1 MGEPGIDDVV
11 TADSLTMA
19 LRTAFQPEVAAS
31 VPPADYELHVGDVV
45 LRVEVDGDRL
55 TMTQLSPAGTPVGA
69 KRPAGDPELVFAAGP
84 GIRRLI
90 SGELT
95 PGEAIDQEV
104 LAVVA
109 GDATLLQRFAAT
121 FHIDA
126 ARPLTSDDLAA
137 SASHYVRSKESD
149 SDTSTDT
156 DVAGRGRIFI
166 DIFTTLDGVAQAPG
180 GPEEDT
186 SGGFPFGGWQA
197 PFRDERIGSE
207 IMAGISSLDALLLGR
222 RTYDIFAAYWP
233 NYGEGEDNPIAEKFN
248 AVPKYVASR
257 GTPTLEWEGTTLL
270 GPDVLAAVDALRDTH
285 REIHVIGSI
294 DFAHTLIDAQLFDEL
309 VLWVYPIVL
318 GQGKK
323 VFPDG
328 VAPGALRLSAP
339 AVTGDSGAVSL
350 RYAPAGKP
358 TTGDMTLPGRGV

>member
-1 MGEPGIDDVV
+1 M
-11 TADSLTMA
+11 
-19 LRTAFQPEVAAS
+19 
-31 VPPADYELHVGDVV
+31 
-45 LRVEVDGDRL
+45 
-55 TMTQLSPAGTPVGA
+55 
-69 KRPAGDPELVFAAGP
+69 
-84 GIRRLI
+84 
-90 SGELT
+90 
-95 PGEAIDQEV
+95 
-104 LAVVA
+104 
-109 GDATLLQRFAAT
+109 
-121 FHIDA
+121 
-126 ARPLTSDDLAA
+126 
-137 SASHYVRSKESD
+137 
-149 SDTSTDT
+149 STDT
-156 DVAGRGRIFI
+156 DGAGRGRIFI

-197 PFRDERIGSE
+197 PFRDERIGAE

-233 NYGEGEDNPIAEKFN
+233 TYGEGEDNPIAQKFN

-257 GTPTLEWEGTTLL
+257 GTPTLEWEGATLL
-270 GPDVLAAVDALRDTH
+270 GPDVLAAIDALRDTH